1 MRGRTVNNIKF
12 LFLEHLRN
20 LEHKF
25 HDRLAD
31 HSVIRTWRFIK
42 LTHLLNWRHIRRFKM
57 LGHSPWLFN
66 SYSLSPSFL
75 GWFRFL
81 LCIYMLVCELSLCH
95 LSRKVTN
102 RDRGA
107 NPGLHWLCF
116 DMLCDWCRKLAPLS
130 QPTMQNQRQA
140 RFGYPRFPALM
151 KVCLFFLHL
160 PAGSFL
166 RSSWLLSLSW
176 FSFCDTQT

>member
-116 DMLCDWCRKLAPLS
+116 VIGVENSRLYLNPPCKTNAKRDLVTRV
-130 QPTMQNQRQA
+130 
-140 RFGYPRFPALM
+140 FPRSWKSA
-151 KVCLFFLHL
+151 CSFFTYL
-160 PAGSFL
+160 
-166 RSSWLLSLSW
+166 
-176 FSFCDTQT
+176 